1 MKRLLFYSHDT
12 YGLGNI
18 RRTMSICQFLM
29 SSIPDLSILIISG
42 SPMVHSFRIPE
53 GIDYVKLPCLTRSTR
68 DGYSSKFLNEDST
81 SLLKMRADLILS
93 ATANFQPDLI
103 MVDKKPYGVENELI
117 PTMRYAQEHLPN
129 TKLTLVLR
137 DILDSPKVTQEIW
150 NKNGFFD
157 AIETYYDEL
166 FVLGTPEVFD
176 PRKEYAFSSALNAK
190 TSFCGYLRREPGLT
204 DRTAI
209 RSGLGLTDEE
219 PFVLVTAGG
228 GEDGMHVFE
237 NYLKGMS
244 RLSPENRLK
253 SLMIFG
259 PEMADDRREHLQRWA
274 AQHSR
279 IRTMSFTNDLMS
291 YMDAA
296 DLVVSMGGYGTI
308 CEILS
313 LNKPAVVIPRAKPV
327 EEQWIRASRM
337 AELGMLH
344 TIHPNDVTPE
354 GFMET
359 VQTVLHKHQ
368 VEPDTSQQLNLDAL
382 PNLTLSV
389 LNHLMKGNWQE
400 NFMPGYEAPSLMPA
414 LASAGSPSYGQCF
427 SY

>member
-1 MKRLLFYSHDT
+1 
-12 YGLGNI
+12 
-18 RRTMSICQFLM
+18 
-29 SSIPDLSILIISG
+29 
-42 SPMVHSFRIPE
+42 MVHSFRIPE
-53 GIDYVKLPCLTRSTR
+53 GIDYVKLPCLTRSSQ
-68 DGYSSKFLNEDST
+68 DGYSSKFLNEDPK
-81 SLLKMRADLILS
+81 SLLKMRSDLILS
-93 ATANFQPDLI
+93 ATSNFQPDLI
-103 MVDKKPYGVENELI
+103 MVDKKPYGVENELL
-117 PTMRYAQEHLPN
+117 PTFRYLQEYLPH

-150 NKNGFFD
+150 NKNGLFD

-166 FVLGTPEVFD
+166 LVLGTPEVFD
-176 PRKEYAFSSALNAK
+176 PRSEYAFSRALNAK

-204 DRTAI
+204 DRATI
-209 RSGLGLTDEE
+209 RSELGLTDEE

-244 RLSPENRLK
+244 RLSPKNRLK

-259 PEMADDRREHLQRWA
+259 PEMADDRQNYLRRWA
-274 AQHSR
+274 DQHSR

-296 DLVVSMGGYGTI
+296 NLVVSMGGYGTI

-313 LNKPAVVIPRAKPV
+313 LNKPAVVVPRVKPV

-337 AELGMLH
+337 AKLGLLN
-344 TIHPNDVTPE
+344 TIHPDDVTPE

-359 VQTVLHKHQ
+359 VQAVLHNHKAESDASRQ
-368 VEPDTSQQLNLDAL
+368 PNLDAL

-400 NFMPGYEAPSLMPA
+400 NFMPGYESQSLMPA
-414 LASAGSPSYGQCF
+414 LASTSSPSYGQWLAN
-427 SY
+427 